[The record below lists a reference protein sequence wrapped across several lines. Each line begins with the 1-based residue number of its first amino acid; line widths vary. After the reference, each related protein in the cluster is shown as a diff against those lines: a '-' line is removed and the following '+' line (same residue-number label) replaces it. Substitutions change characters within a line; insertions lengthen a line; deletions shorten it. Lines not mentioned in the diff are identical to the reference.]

1 MAQQLKRWESPRRQG
16 RNHKGKGGAARMRQL
31 KKQQQQL
38 RKQLQTN
45 QPKDQ
50 HQHQNPKSP
59 IQGKD
64 KCSFP
69 LLILGFQLNI
79 GANSISHATR

>member
-1 MAQQLKRWESPRRQG
+1 
-16 RNHKGKGGAARMRQL
+16 
-31 KKQQQQL
+31 L

-64 KCSFP
+64 HLSFP
-69 LLILGFQLNI
+69 LFILGFQLNI